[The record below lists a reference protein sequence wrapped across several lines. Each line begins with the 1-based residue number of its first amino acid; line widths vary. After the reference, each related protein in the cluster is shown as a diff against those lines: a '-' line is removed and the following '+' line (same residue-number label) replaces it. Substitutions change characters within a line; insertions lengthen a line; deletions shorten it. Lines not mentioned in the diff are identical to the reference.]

1 VYASCC
7 SSSPGC
13 NPDFVNEM
21 RFHGPG
27 EWYPQ
32 DQFVTAQ
39 NKGTV
44 AKIFINRHISNIH
57 EEQIGIFKRPANDD
71 FLC

>member
-1 VYASCC
+1 
-7 SSSPGC
+7 
-13 NPDFVNEM
+13 M

-57 EEQIGIFKRPANDD
+57 EEQIGIFSGLQMTIFCVDD
-71 FLC
+71 EAISRYLEIGR